1 MLEIQ
6 NMTVVYPGRPPFTA
20 VSGVSLSVPE
30 GTTVGLVGESGS
42 GKSTIARGAMRL
54 TPVTHGTVTLDGV
67 DVTNA
72 TGRVLAHLRR
82 TAQMVFQDP
91 YASLNPRMEIGTIVQ
106 EAAAVALRKP
116 LGSAVTRARARELLE
131 QVGVPRDAVTRF
143 PHQLSGGQLQR
154 VAIARALAVEPR
166 ILVLDEVTASLDV
179 SVQARILNLLRRLQ
193 RELGISM
200 LYISHD
206 LAVVRYLADHLY
218 VMSRGGLVEH
228 GETESVFADPQQDYT
243 RRLLAAVPRLGG
255 DRWRSRESSTA
266 AAVPAATTTGEWA

>member
-1 MLEIQ
+1 MLEVSD
-6 NMTVVYPGRPPFTA
+6 MTVVYPGHPPFKA
-20 VSGVSLSVPE
+20 VSEVTISVPQ
-30 GTTVGLVGESGS
+30 GSTVGLVGESGS
-42 GKSTIARGAMRL
+42 GKSTIARGIIGL
-54 TPVTHGTVTLDGV
+54 TPVTAGSVVLDGI

-72 TGRVLAHLRR
+72 RGRALKHLRR

-91 YASLNPRMEIGTIVQ
+91 YASLNPRMEIGSTVR
-106 EAAAVALRKP
+106 EAASVASGEGM
-116 LGSAVTRARARELLE
+116 GSKNSQRRAAELLD
-131 QVGVPRDAVTRF
+131 QVGVPTSAVNRY

-154 VAIARALAVEPR
+154 VSIARALALEPK

-193 RELGISM
+193 RELGVSM

-228 GETESVFADPQQDYT
+228 GPTDQVYENPQDPYT
-243 RRLLAAVPRLGG
+243 QRLLEAVPTLGG
-255 DRWRSRESSTA
+255 RRWRNRSISIESLELSQ
-266 AAVPAATTTGEWA
+266 

>member
-1 MLEIQ
+1 MLEISQ
-6 NMTVVYPGRPPFTA
+6 MSVVYPGHPPFKA
-20 VSGVSLSVPE
+20 VSQVSIDVPE

-42 GKSTIARGAMRL
+42 GKSTIARGAMGL
-54 TPVTHGTVTLDGV
+54 TPVTEGSVHLAGV

-72 TGRVLAHLRR
+72 RGKALKHLRH

-91 YASLNPRMEIGTIVQ
+91 YASLNPRMEVGTTVQ
-106 EAAAVALRKP
+106 EAVSVVTGKGLE
-116 LGSAVTRARARELLE
+116 SAQTRRRAHELLE
-131 QVGVPRDAVTRF
+131 QVGVPASAVTRY

-154 VAIARALAVEPR
+154 VSIARALAADPR
-166 ILVLDEVTASLDV
+166 SLVLDEVTASLDV
-179 SVQARILNLLRRLQ
+179 SVQARILNLLRGLQ

-228 GETESVFADPQQDYT
+228 GETQSVYADPQQEYT
-243 RRLLAAVPRLGG
+243 KKLLAAVPTLGG
-255 DRWRSRESSTA
+255 GRWRARTGA
-266 AAVPAATTTGEWA
+266 APTTSEEIA